1 DLCHG
6 RLGVDGHTTGNR
18 RTVAGHVFQDGP
30 PGLGAEVARPAP
42 LDLFAQQQ
50 VEGGIGGVEGVPV
63 RFGVLDSGGDP
74 TQELRLVGQV
84 EAQFAPLQF
93 DTGPPG
99 HVGDEHAHVVA
110 HPARGHVLVQVRVDA
125 DGAGVQ
131 PGLMCEGAGPDV
143 GLPGERG
150 DIGDLADGMGDPGDL
165 PQTGAT
171 ESTYV
176 ALEFEIGHYGEDV
189 GVASAFAV
197 AVDAT
202 LYVLRSRGDGGHG
215 VGHGA
220 AGIVMSVD
228 AQGAAGAG
236 GDLGDDL
243 VLPFRKHAPVG

>member
-1 DLCHG
+1 
-6 RLGVDGHTTGNR
+6 
-18 RTVAGHVFQDGP
+18 
-30 PGLGAEVARPAP
+30 
-42 LDLFAQQQ
+42 
-50 VEGGIGGVEGVPV
+50 
-63 RFGVLDSGGDP
+63 
-74 TQELRLVGQV
+74 
-84 EAQFAPLQF
+84 
-93 DTGPPG
+93 
-99 HVGDEHAHVVA
+99 
-110 HPARGHVLVQVRVDA
+110 VQVRVDA

-243 VLPFRKHAPVG
+243 VHPFRKHAPVGIAQGDDVGSGLHRGGHRAQGVVGVVAVAVEDVLGVQDHAAALVTQVADGVGDHRQVLLPAGAQGAFHVPDVTLGHECDDRGLGVDQGAYLVVV